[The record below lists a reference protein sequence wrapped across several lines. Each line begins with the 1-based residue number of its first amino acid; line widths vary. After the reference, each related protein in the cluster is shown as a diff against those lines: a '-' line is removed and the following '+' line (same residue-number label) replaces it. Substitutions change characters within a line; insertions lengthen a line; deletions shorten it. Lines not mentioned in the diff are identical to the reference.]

1 MNSCF
6 EKPRRGRP
14 LNSVTTVPV
23 KLIDLLGYVNPQAKV
38 VVGKKWLE
46 SIGVLDK
53 CSRKQQVEPELQFEN
68 LAV

>member
-14 LNSVTTVPV
+14 RNSVTTVPV
-23 KLIDLLGYVNPQAKV
+23 KLIELLGYVNPQARV

-46 SIGVLDK
+46 SIGV
-53 CSRKQQVEPELQFEN
+53 ETPPEIKEEDLFD
-68 LAV
+68 

>member
-46 SIGVLDK
+46 SIGVETTKEIREEDLFD
-53 CSRKQQVEPELQFEN
+53 
-68 LAV
+68 

>member
-1 MNSCF
+1 
-6 EKPRRGRP
+6 
-14 LNSVTTVPV
+14 V

-68 LAV
+68 LAD

>member
-14 LNSVTTVPV
+14 PKSFTTVSV
-23 KLIDLLGYVNPQAKV
+23 KLIDLLGYVNPQGRV

-46 SIGVLDK
+46 SIGVET
-53 CSRKQQVEPELQFEN
+53 RKEIREEELTD
-68 LAV
+68 